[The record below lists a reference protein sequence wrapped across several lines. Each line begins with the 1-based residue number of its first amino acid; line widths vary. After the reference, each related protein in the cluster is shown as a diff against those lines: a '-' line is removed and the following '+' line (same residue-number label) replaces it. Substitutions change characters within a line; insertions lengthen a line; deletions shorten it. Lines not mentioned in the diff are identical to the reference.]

1 MPTPDVLVIGGGLHG
16 CSAALHLARRGARV
30 LLLEK
35 DHAGR
40 HASGVNAGGV
50 RRLGRALPEVPLS
63 VAALEIWQRIGE
75 LLDDDCGFHSHG
87 QVKVAESEA
96 ELETLRRRR
105 DLLRQQGFDHEELID
120 RAALRT
126 LVPRIA
132 GHCVGGLYCAA
143 DGAALPFRT
152 VQAFRRKAERLG
164 ARVLEGETVVSLT
177 RRDGLWRVATAG
189 GTTFEAP
196 QLINAAG
203 AWAGELAA
211 QAGEPVPLQA
221 IAPMLSITERVE
233 PFLRPVLGAAGR
245 KLSFKQFD
253 NGTLLIGGGHL
264 GRAEPATN
272 RTRLDFAELAANA
285 RTVRALFPFLGPLR
299 VVRAWAG
306 IEGRMPDD
314 LPVIGPSGT
323 QEGLWH
329 SFGYSAHGFQLGP
342 LVGRLLAELVTEGRS
357 SLPLEPFSIRR
368 FAAASLPSS

>member
-1 MPTPDVLVIGGGLHG
+1 MLIVGGGLHG
-16 CSAALHLARRGARV
+16 CSAALHLALRGARV
-30 LLLEK
+30 LLLER

-63 VAALEIWQRIGE
+63 VAALEIWQGIGG
-75 LLDDDCGFHSHG
+75 LVDDDCGFHSQG

-105 DLLRQQGFDHEELID
+105 DLLRQQGFEHEALLD
-120 RAALRT
+120 RTGLRA

-132 GHCVGGLYCAA
+132 KHCVGALYCAE

-152 VQAFRRKAERLG
+152 VEAFRRKAERLG
-164 ARVLEGETVVSLT
+164 VRILEGERVTAIA
-177 RRDGLWRVATAG
+177 RDRGLWRATTAG
-189 GTTFEAP
+189 GRRFEAP

-203 AWAGELAA
+203 AWAGALAA

-221 IAPMLSITERVE
+221 IAPMLSVTERVE
-233 PFLRPVLGAAGR
+233 PFLRPVLGTAGR

-253 NGTLLIGGGHL
+253 NGTLLIGGGHR
-264 GRAEPATN
+264 GTAEPETG
-272 RTRLDFAELAANA
+272 RSRLDFAELAANA

-323 QEGLWH
+323 EEGLWH

-357 SLPLEPFSIRR
+357 SLPLAPFSIAR
-368 FAAASLPSS
+368 FARDPSS